1 MKKPVLAIIGM
12 AAAMVMT
19 GCSGVVYRVSES
31 APSPAYPQQA
41 PRRPAMRNP
50 TVVVNATAS
59 DAKSARLAA
68 SLRAAVEGDLAAR
81 GFDVVAR
88 RKSDSVVSLQVS
100 RQKVASLADWRVYDG
115 TAMARVTD
123 VASGRLV
130 ASESFKA
137 RGQRALD
144 EAKAEA
150 GVKDALAGQV
160 SRWLQKKLPARKV
173 PLPPDPPQP
182 GHMAVA
188 ITLAPAKP
196 GEDLMKALRVQER
209 FMDYV
214 AAKPGVVSCVLA
226 KEDPALRRFTFH
238 VVYDPRLFPGGLLN
252 KVVLEGPRL
261 GESVRLEIVR

>member
-1 MKKPVLAIIGM
+1 M
-12 AAAMVMT
+12 
-19 GCSGVVYRVSES
+19 
-31 APSPAYPQQA
+31 
-41 PRRPAMRNP
+41 
-50 TVVVNATAS
+50 
-59 DAKSARLAA
+59 
-68 SLRAAVEGDLAAR
+68 
-81 GFDVVAR
+81 
-88 RKSDSVVSLQVS
+88 
-100 RQKVASLADWRVYDG
+100 
-115 TAMARVTD
+115 
-123 VASGRLV
+123 
-130 ASESFKA
+130 
-137 RGQRALD
+137 
-144 EAKAEA
+144 
-150 GVKDALAGQV
+150 KDALAGQV